1 MRDSIYK
8 EQYKPRR
15 KAGEGDSF
23 CPAPSPFPAV
33 LPKRTLG
40 VYLDKQAT
48 ACYNR
53 KMKSNR
59 PGLYANINARRK
71 AGTSRSKAKSTI
83 SPRIY
88 RMMKAKKGGFAS

>member
-1 MRDSIYK
+1 MYINISREGK
-8 EQYKPRR
+8 QGK
-15 KAGEGDSF
+15 GDSF
-23 CPAPSPFPAV
+23 CPAPSPFTA
-33 LPKRTLG
+33 LLSEAATLACI
-40 VYLDKQAT
+40 LDKQAT

-53 KMKSNR
+53 EMKSNR

-88 RMMKAKKGGFAS
+88 RMMKAKKGGFAT